1 MYQQEFWMLGEH
13 TLADLKDRVRC
24 PVDFNIVGKQQ
35 VRHPRLMDWLGRLVG
50 WSIDWLSKND
60 LVDWLAK
67 DDLVDWLAKDDL
79 VDD

>member
-35 VRHPRLMDWLGRLVG
+35 VLYSTG
-50 WSIDWLSKND
+50 IDWL
-60 LVDWLAK
+60 L
-67 DDLVDWLAKDDL
+67 
-79 VDD
+79 

>member
-35 VRHPRLMDWLGRLVG
+35 VLYSTGL
-50 WSIDWLSKND
+50 IDCCKGD
-60 LVDWLAK
+60 
-67 DDLVDWLAKDDL
+67 
-79 VDD
+79 

>member
-35 VRHPRLMDWLGRLVG
+35 VRHPRLIDCFKGCLVGRLVDC
-50 WSIDWLSKND
+50 S
-60 LVDWLAK
+60 V
-67 DDLVDWLAKDDL
+67 VEP
-79 VDD
+79 

>member
-35 VRHPRLMDWLGRLVG
+35 VRHPLLIDCCKGCLFGWLVE
-50 WSIDWLSKND
+50 
-60 LVDWLAK
+60 
-67 DDLVDWLAKDDL
+67 
-79 VDD
+79 

>member
-50 WSIDWLSKND
+50 WSID
-60 LVDWLAK
+60 
-67 DDLVDWLAKDDL
+67 
-79 VDD
+79 